1 MKRLYKTNIFT
12 CAALTAALCLSAA
25 AYAEGGDQIMTA
37 EEPQIAPIAVSPAYN
52 PDTDSLPQ
60 LNDSVK
66 SADPFADSPMGTGT
80 VKNLQEYWEKNG
92 YPDYVSYA
100 GQLGLASYDPN
111 TQTESVYGLWTVGV
125 VNATEEQKQEIISL
139 VSSEYH
145 VKLEEANYS
154 YAYRAERAEK
164 ICQSYPKAKAELSE
178 ASENI
183 YIYNNGYTDEEWLEI
198 VKAYEDGVVIN
209 GGVYYDESFV
219 GVPELGA
226 EGIGEAVPSNE
237 IAPAKSNEINEKS
250 DIDEIKSAD
259 AAAPTANNGAP
270 TVGIDGSNGA
280 APEGGLITALPGAAV
295 DDGDE
300 LSEEGGLTGGN
311 KTAAMLPAVQK
322 KADPIYMWIFISA
335 VSVLTAASAAF
346 IILRRAKKN
355 AQAVT
360 SAGSI
365 VTLSPNPTKAEI
377 VKAIKDSQA
386 EPDDDT
392 FRKIMEEINK

>member
-1 MKRLYKTNIFT
+1 M
-12 CAALTAALCLSAA
+12 
-25 AYAEGGDQIMTA
+25 
-37 EEPQIAPIAVSPAYN
+37 
-52 PDTDSLPQ
+52 
-60 LNDSVK
+60 
-66 SADPFADSPMGTGT
+66 
-80 VKNLQEYWEKNG
+80 
-92 YPDYVSYA
+92 
-100 GQLGLASYDPN
+100 
-111 TQTESVYGLWTVGV
+111 
-125 VNATEEQKQEIISL
+125 
-139 VSSEYH
+139 
-145 VKLEEANYS
+145 
-154 YAYRAERAEK
+154 
-164 ICQSYPKAKAELSE
+164 
-178 ASENI
+178 
-183 YIYNNGYTDEEWLEI
+183 
-198 VKAYEDGVVIN
+198 
-209 GGVYYDESFV
+209 
-219 GVPELGA
+219 
-226 EGIGEAVPSNE
+226 
-237 IAPAKSNEINEKS
+237 
-250 DIDEIKSAD
+250 
-259 AAAPTANNGAP
+259 
-270 TVGIDGSNGA
+270 
-280 APEGGLITALPGAAV
+280 PGAAV